1 MAVAKHKSPSKRR
14 GSKFF
19 LGIVLGL
26 FVLFGVFYAVDYVLN
41 KGHVPRGSTVAG
53 VDISTLSANHAEAK
67 LEKELGDL
75 SVRPVSL
82 RAGERT
88 AEVLPNDAGLTINWE
103 QTVAQ
108 AGKQTAN
115 PITWVRSF
123 FTTRE
128 LDLVSDIDSSK
139 FEPQVDRLV
148 GELSIAPVDG
158 QVKLVD
164 GRVETTPPVIG
175 QDVDRNAVS
184 EDLATKWLSLDGID
198 VETTAHNPAIGEDQ
212 VQEAAEGEAADA
224 VSGPIV
230 AKGRD
235 GNDGVIPPER
245 MAEVISFVPRD
256 GKLAADI
263 NVDRARE
270 ILEEGLAA
278 SETDKRNASIRF
290 SGGSREV
297 VPSVDGV
304 AVKWDETMKDFA
316 ERVTS
321 TDKREFDAVYEDQP
335 ATYTTEQAESAT
347 FNDVIGEFTTG
358 GFSSASGTNIALVSQ
373 MVNGAFVAPGDTFS
387 LNGYTGPRGTAQG
400 FVESGIILNGHAD
413 KAVGGGISQ
422 FATTLYNASYFAG
435 MEDVTHT
442 PHSYYISRYPAGREA
457 TVYEGA
463 IDLAFKNNSDTPV
476 IIEAFATSS
485 EVTVRI
491 KGVKKVNV
499 ESINGGR
506 WAYTQPQR
514 MKVSGSSCQPSS
526 GAQGFTTS
534 DTRVIRDLSG
544 AEISRE
550 TQTTVY
556 DPQPI
561 VSCG

>member
-1 MAVAKHKSPSKRR
+1 V
-14 GSKFF
+14 
-19 LGIVLGL
+19 
-26 FVLFGVFYAVDYVLN
+26 
-41 KGHVPRGSTVAG
+41 
-53 VDISTLSANHAEAK
+53 
-67 LEKELGDL
+67 
-75 SVRPVSL
+75 
-82 RAGERT
+82 
-88 AEVLPNDAGLTINWE
+88 
-103 QTVAQ
+103 
-108 AGKQTAN
+108 
-115 PITWVRSF
+115 TWVRSF

-148 GELSIAPVDG
+148 GELTIAPVDG
-158 QVKLVD
+158 EVKLVD

-184 EDLATKWLSLDGID
+184 GDLAAKWLSPEGID
-198 VETTAHNPAIGEDQ
+198 VETTAHDPAIGEDQ
-212 VQEAAEGEAADA
+212 VREAAEGEAADA

-235 GNDGVIPPER
+235 GKDGVIPPER
-245 MAEVISFVPRD
+245 MAEIISFVPRD
-256 GKLAADI
+256 GGLAADI

-278 SETDKRNASIRF
+278 SEVDKRNASIRF

-321 TDKREFDAVYEDQP
+321 TDKREFDAVYEDKP

-347 FNDVIGEFTTG
+347 FDDVIGEFTTG

-435 MEDVTHT
+435 MEDVAHT

-463 IDLAFKNNSDTPV
+463 IDLAFKNSSDTP
-476 IIEAFATSS
+476 ILIEAVTTGSD
-485 EVTVRI
+485 VTVRI

-514 MKVSGSSCQPSS
+514 MQVSGSSCQPSS